1 MYSESHHSVTRDLR
15 WVEVATGKYI
25 FFCSHEGFECTLWPN
40 RWATH
45 LLDVLRGGAREL
57 SCFKIME
64 LLLVWKLFSLFYWWR
79 NGSLEL
85 KFLCKFTSLANSSAW
100 LNPGLLY
107 NLLSACYL
115 SQAAHLHGKSR
126 VTFFFFSLQW
136 YVRGKMMKIY
146 LYFIV
151 RILPAWEYGLQS
163 ISVFFVLLWP
173 CWESFEGCCYVL
185 NCVSPPR
192 YVGTLTFR
200 TWECE

>member
-1 MYSESHHSVTRDLR
+1 MYSESHLSVTWDLR
-15 WVEVATGKYI
+15 WVEVATRKDI

-79 NGSLEL
+79 NGSLEHR
-85 KFLCKFTSLANSSAW
+85 FLCKFTSLANSSAW

-107 NLLSACYL
+107 NLLNACYL

-126 VTFFFFSLQW
+126 VTFFVFSTS
-136 YVRGKMMKIY
+136 VICERKNDKN
-146 LYFIV
+146 
-151 RILPAWEYGLQS
+151 ILIFY
-163 ISVFFVLLWP
+163 
-173 CWESFEGCCYVL
+173 C
-185 NCVSPPR
+185 
-192 YVGTLTFR
+192 
-200 TWECE
+200 

>member
-126 VTFFFFSLQW
+126 VTFFFFHFSDMWEEKWWKYTYILLLGFYQLENMACSL
-136 YVRGKMMKIY
+136 
-146 LYFIV
+146 
-151 RILPAWEYGLQS
+151 
-163 ISVFFVLLWP
+163 SVFSLSCFDPAERVLKDVVT
-173 CWESFEGCCYVL
+173 CWI
-185 NCVSPPR
+185 VSPHQDMLEP
-192 YVGTLTFR
+192 
-200 TWECE
+200 